1 MRTAAQG
8 SGSVGESLRLG
19 RGPVPTSRRH
29 RGFGKQ
35 AEESRAAQCQS
46 ERRTP
51 PAEVAE
57 TVIKAQGPR
66 LFVQSSSHVGICLV
80 GTVQYRVL
88 LVLGSVLSRLLSPG
102 ACELTFSSS
111 PSSCASSLFQPES
124 RCDGG
129 RWREGEKVDGPGSS
143 GSSWTKAD
151 MVGHDPG
158 RPSSRPYPY
167 PYPWSGEAENSTAGR
182 EEQETRQRSVCGQVG
197 RTTQPQI
204 SLERAL
210 LLLSPPLFRISHL
223 APADGWHLMRR
234 GQGLDSAMG
243 SVKCAVCSVQC
254 AKARCPGWNLAGQPL
269 SECINV
275 SGATAQSMQYLCLVI
290 AAGVWVLAS
299 ARPSA
304 STASVPRQARE
315 GYRLPHNVTSRPSMS
330 SS

>member
-1 MRTAAQG
+1 M
-8 SGSVGESLRLG
+8 RLG

-243 SVKCAVCSVQC
+243 SVKCAVCSVQRRD
-254 AKARCPGWNLAGQPL
+254 APAGTSPASL
-269 SECINV
+269 SL
-275 SGATAQSMQYLCLVI
+275 SASMSQVQRRKVCSTSASSSL
-290 AAGVWVLAS
+290 LAS
-299 ARPSA
+299 GYSRLRGPAPAPRRYRARPVRG
-304 STASVPRQARE
+304 T
-315 GYRLPHNVTSRPSMS
+315 GYHIT
-330 SS
+330 